1 MLIGTPNKIE
11 ILRPRANELA
21 IGEKATTKNIVSV
34 EKVLNSRC
42 SSDFDGNPK
51 ENHWGAFLK
60 DKHPSHEAIEHIL
73 RCCRVPQYSDGKLLL
88 WLEDKYL
95 FLGFEKTNDPFE
107 TRLLHIESGMQ
118 QEAVYLT
125 CTALGLGTCIHN
137 LGINGTEHEDKIAT
151 TSHLILEKTNS
162 YETGKYTTAAPGP
175 EKPFKHGKNLT
186 EPKRDSNVEC
196 LPQLEQLTLSKNTGT
211 QAGETDISQMLWAA
225 KGRTP
230 HYIKSHP
237 WGLTIPTWGG
247 GQNYTN
253 VYLVKEN
260 KLFRY
265 INWTT
270 RFLGAHARYARY
282 ARYLSWKIGYPT
294 HDIKPLRN
302 VNISDHLDGAD
313 IAIILS
319 RNEKSNRSL
328 WEVGYMLENMFLQTK
343 SLGIS
348 YKSKVFTNDEI
359 KKLERNG
366 ISEAVAAVLI

>member
-1 MLIGTPNKIE
+1 MKE
-11 ILRPRANELA
+11 I
-21 IGEKATTKNIVSV
+21 ISV

-51 ENHWGAFLK
+51 KNHWGTFIK
-60 DKHPSHEAIEHIL
+60 DKRPSPEIL
-73 RCCRVPQYSDGKLLL
+73 KHLLQYCKIPQYSDEKLLI
-88 WLEDKYL
+88 WSEGKYL
-95 FLGFEKTNDPFE
+95 FLGFEKNNNPFK

-118 QEAVYLT
+118 QEALYLA
-125 CTALGLGTCIHN
+125 CTALELGTYIHN
-137 LGINGTEHEDKIAT
+137 LGINGTQYRDKMAT
-151 TSHLILEKTNS
+151 VRHLILEKADS
-162 YETGKYTTAAPGP
+162 YETGKFSTAPPGP
-175 EKPFKHGKNLT
+175 QKPFKKGNNLS
-186 EPKRDSNVEC
+186 EPKRDGNVEC
-196 LPQLEQLTLSKNTGT
+196 LPELEQLTLSKNTGT
-211 QAGETDISQMLWAA
+211 QADETDISQLLWAA

-253 VYLVKEN
+253 VYLVKDN

-302 VNISDHLDGAD
+302 VNMSDHLDGAT

-319 RNEKSNRSL
+319 SNEKSSRSL
-328 WEVGYMLENMFLQTK
+328 WEVGYMLENMFLQAK

-359 KKLERNG
+359 KKLERNK
-366 ISEAVAAVLI
+366 ISEVVAALIL

>member
-1 MLIGTPNKIE
+1 MGYCCCTKNTC
-11 ILRPRANELA
+11 

-60 DKHPSHEAIEHIL
+60 DKHPSHETIKRIL
-73 RCCRVPQYSDGKLLL
+73 RCCKFPQYSDGKLLL
-88 WLEDKYL
+88 WFEDEYL
-95 FLGFEKTNDPFE
+95 FLGFEKTNDPLE

-118 QEAVYLT
+118 QEAVYLA

-175 EKPFKHGKNLT
+175 EKSFKKGKNLT

-196 LPQLEQLTLSKNTGT
+196 LPELEQLTPSKNTDN
-211 QAGETDISQMLWAA
+211 QADETDVSQMLWAA

-253 VYLVKEN
+253 IYLVKEN

-270 RFLGAHARYARY
+270 RFFP
-282 ARYLSWKIGYPT
+282 LSWKIGNPT
-294 HDIKPLRN
+294 HDIKFLKN
-302 VNISDHLDGAD
+302 VNISSPLDGSNAG
-313 IAIILS
+313 IILS
-319 RNEKSNRSL
+319 RNEKTNRAL
-328 WEVGYMLENMFLQTK
+328 WEVGYMLENMFLQAR
-343 SLGIS
+343 SLN
-348 YKSKVFTNDEI
+348 T
-359 KKLERNG
+359 
-366 ISEAVAAVLI
+366 

>member
-1 MLIGTPNKIE
+1 MTKI
-11 ILRPRANELA
+11 I
-21 IGEKATTKNIVSV
+21 SV

-42 SSDFDGNPK
+42 SSDFNGNPK
-51 ENHWGAFLK
+51 KDHWGVFIK
-60 DKHPSHEAIEHIL
+60 DKHPSRRIIDRVL
-73 RCCRVPQYSDGKLLL
+73 RCCRVPQFSDGKLLL
-88 WLEDKYL
+88 WFENDYL
-95 FLGFEKTNDPFE
+95 FLGFEKSNDPYK

-118 QEAVYLT
+118 QEAVYLA

-151 TSHLILEKTNS
+151 TRHLILEKVDS
-162 YETGKYTTAAPGP
+162 YKNGKFTTAAPGP
-175 EKPFKHGKNLT
+175 EKPFKKGKNLS
-186 EPKRDSNVEC
+186 EPNRDGNVEC
-196 LPQLEQLTLSKNTGT
+196 PPELEQLTLFKNTGT
-211 QAGETDISQMLWAA
+211 QADETDISQLLWAA

-270 RFLGAHARYARY
+270 RFLSAHARYARY

-302 VNISDHLDGAD
+302 VNISDYLDGAD

-319 RNEKSNRSL
+319 RNEKSNRPL
-328 WEVGYMLENMFLQTK
+328 WEVGYMLENMFLQAK
-343 SLGIS
+343 SLKIS
-348 YKSKVFTNDEI
+348 YKSKIFNYNEI
-359 KKLERNG
+359 KQMTKTG
-366 ISEAVAAVLI
+366 VSEAVAAVLL

>member
-1 MLIGTPNKIE
+1 M
-11 ILRPRANELA
+11 
-21 IGEKATTKNIVSV
+21 KNIVSV

-51 ENHWGAFLK
+51 ENHWGAFIK
-60 DKHPSHEAIEHIL
+60 GKHPSHEIIERIL
-73 RCCRVPQYSDGKLLL
+73 RCCRVPQYSDKKLQL
-88 WLEDKYL
+88 WFEDKYL

-118 QEAVYLT
+118 QEAVYLA

-137 LGINGTEHEDKIAT
+137 LGINGTEYRNKIAT
-151 TSHLILEKTNS
+151 ASHLILESAES
-162 YETGKYTTAAPGP
+162 YNEEKFTTAASGP
-175 EKPFKHGKNLT
+175 EKPFKQGKNLT
-186 EPKRDSNVEC
+186 EPRRDSNVEC
-196 LPQLEQLTLSKNTGT
+196 LPEMEQLTLSKNTGIK
-211 QAGETDISQMLWAA
+211 ANETDISQLLWAA

-319 RNEKSNRSL
+319 RNEKSNRAL
-328 WEVGYMLENMFLQTK
+328 WEVGYMLENMLLQANG
-343 SLGIS
+343 LGIS
-348 YKSKVFTNDEI
+348 YKSKIFTKDEI
-359 KKLERNG
+359 RKLGKNG
-366 ISEAVAAVLI
+366 ISEAVAALLL